1 MLQWFDSNKN
11 EYLFIHFKCNFLNHF
26 CIKWHFSCAHMKA
39 ENLWLFKL
47 SLLDGIS
54 GPYYWIYWLLKEGP
68 GLSTHPVYSNSW
80 PLMKANWI
88 DLSDLVIELQHMLQD
103 LEAHREMGVIA
114 RVTLSRLSSLI
125 NHFEI
130 ENMTLID
137 LILQIS
143 FDSPCMAHM
152 VSTNNWRLHTVIS
165 FW

>member
-1 MLQWFDSNKN
+1 
-11 EYLFIHFKCNFLNHF
+11 
-26 CIKWHFSCAHMKA
+26 
-39 ENLWLFKL
+39 
-47 SLLDGIS
+47 
-54 GPYYWIYWLLKEGP
+54 
-68 GLSTHPVYSNSW
+68 
-80 PLMKANWI
+80 MKANWI